1 MATSETPATGQGTGR
16 RESGRSLRELA
27 DLITPMAI
35 RVAVTL
41 RIPQQVSGGRLTA
54 QALAANTN
62 TDPDVLER
70 ILLHLAAVGVLTR
83 DDGGLFGLTP
93 VGAQMLVENDMVANP
108 DFLDL
113 NTVAGRAELSFV
125 HLLDVARSGDT
136 VAYSAQ
142 YGTSFWD
149 DLGKEPSSAV
159 HFDQVMADGMKKRVQ
174 EIAEAYD
181 WGALGNVVDV
191 GGGNGTLLVG
201 LLRAHPGLRGTVVD
215 RDAEPATRAFRDA
228 GLSDRAAALSGN
240 FLEPL
245 PPGAGGY
252 VVSRIQSDWN
262 DADVRT
268 ILGHCADAAGT
279 RGRVVVVDEFAAEEG
294 VRTDSETDLRMLMYY
309 GGKERTMEQVR
320 QLAADVGLSVTS
332 LRRAADWT
340 IMELSRAPRG
350 YRPVPTG

>member
-1 MATSETPATGQGTGR
+1 MTTSETPATVRITSKR
-16 RESGRSLRELA
+16 VSERALRELS

-41 RIPQQVSGGRLTA
+41 RIPQKISGGGSTA
-54 QALAANTN
+54 EALAADTNTN
-62 TDPDVLER
+62 TDVLER
-70 ILLHLAAVGVLTR
+70 ILLHLVSVGVLTR
-83 DDGGLFGLTP
+83 DYSGLFGLTS
-93 VGAQMLVENDMVANP
+93 VGDQMLIEGDSAANP

-113 NTVAGRAELSFV
+113 NTVVGRAELSFV
-125 HLLDVARSGDT
+125 HLLDVVQSGHV

-149 DLGKEPSSAV
+149 DLSREPSSAV
-159 HFDQVMADGMKKRVQ
+159 QFDQVMADGMKKRVQ
-174 EIAEAYD
+174 EIAESYD
-181 WGALGNVVDV
+181 WGALGSVVDV

-201 LLRAHPGLRGTVVD
+201 LLRAHPSLQGTVVD
-215 RDAEPATRAFRDA
+215 RDAGPATRTIRDA
-228 GLSDRAAALSGN
+228 GLSDRASALSGS

-252 VVSRIQSDWN
+252 VLSRVQSDWN

-268 ILGHCADAAGT
+268 ILGHCADAAGA
-279 RGRVVVVDEFAAEEG
+279 RGRVILVDEFAAEEG

-309 GGKERTMEQVR
+309 GGKERTMEQAR
-320 QLAADVGLSVTS
+320 ELAAAVGLSMRS

-340 IMELSRAPRG
+340 IMELILQP
-350 YRPVPTG
+350 

>member
-1 MATSETPATGQGTGR
+1 MAISETPATGQSTSERG
-16 RESGRSLRELA
+16 SGRTLRELS
-27 DLITPMAI
+27 DLITPMTI

-41 RIPQQVSGGRLTA
+41 RIPQKISGGGQTA
-54 QALAANTN
+54 EALAAATN
-62 TDPDVLER
+62 SDPDVLER
-70 ILLHLAAVGVLTR
+70 ILFHLVGVGVLTR
-83 DDGGLFGLTP
+83 DDDGRFGLTH
-93 VGAQMLVENDMVANP
+93 VGAQLLEDDGAVNP

-113 NTVAGRAELSFV
+113 DTVAGRAELSFIR
-125 HLLDVARSGDT
+125 LPDVARSGDI

-142 YGTSFWD
+142 YGTGFWD
-149 DLGKEPSSAV
+149 DLGKEPSSAA
-159 HFDQVMADGMKKRVQ
+159 HFDQVMADGMQKRVQ
-174 EIAEAYD
+174 EIAESYD
-181 WGALGNVVDV
+181 WGALGSVVDV
-191 GGGNGTLLVG
+191 GGGNGTLLAG

-215 RDAEPATRAFRDA
+215 RDAGPATRTFREA
-228 GLSDRAAALSGN
+228 GLTGRAEALSGS

-268 ILGHCADAAGT
+268 ILGHCADAAGAA
-279 RGRVVVVDEFAAEEG
+279 GKVIVVDEFAAEEG

-320 QLAADVGLSVTS
+320 ALAADVGLSVRS

-340 IMELSRAPRG
+340 IMELSSARG
-350 YRPVPTG
+350 G

>member
-1 MATSETPATGQGTGR
+1 M
-16 RESGRSLRELA
+16 RESDRNLRELS
-27 DLITPMAI
+27 DLITPMSI

-41 RIPQQVSGGRLTA
+41 RIPQKISGGGLTA
-54 QALAANTN
+54 EALAAETN
-62 TDPDVLER
+62 TDPGVLER
-70 ILLHLAAVGVLTR
+70 ILLHLVSAGVLTR
-83 DDGGLFGLTP
+83 DDGGLFGLTR
-93 VGAQMLVENDMVANP
+93 VGDQMLVENDGSVNP

-113 NTVAGRAELSFV
+113 GTVSGRAELSFFR
-125 HLLDVARSGDT
+125 LPEVARNGDI

-159 HFDQVMADGMKKRVQ
+159 HFDQVMAAGMKKRVQ
-174 EIAEAYD
+174 EIAESYD
-181 WGALGNVVDV
+181 WGALGSVVDV

-201 LLRAHPGLRGTVVD
+201 LLQAHAGLRGTVVD
-215 RDAEPATRAFRDA
+215 RDAGPAVRAFRDA
-228 GLSDRAAALSGN
+228 GLSGRAGAFSGS

-268 ILGHCADAAGT
+268 ILGHCADAAGAQ
-279 RGRVVVVDEFAAEEG
+279 GRVIVVDEFAAEEG

-320 QLAADVGLSVTS
+320 ELAADVGLSVRS

-340 IMELSRAPRG
+340 IMELSSNAGAVRG
-350 YRPVPTG
+350 GSSVEEALY

>member
-1 MATSETPATGQGTGR
+1 MTTSETPATVRITSER
-16 RESGRSLRELA
+16 VSERTLRALS

-41 RIPQQVSGGRLTA
+41 RIPQKISGGGLTA
-54 QALAANTN
+54 EALAAETN
-62 TDPDVLER
+62 TDTDVLER
-70 ILLHLAAVGVLTR
+70 ILLHLVSVGVLTR
-83 DDGGLFGLTP
+83 DGSGLFGLTP
-93 VGAQMLVENDMVANP
+93 VGDQMLIEGDSAANP

-113 NTVAGRAELSFV
+113 NTVVGRAELSFV
-125 HLLDVARSGDT
+125 RLLDVARNGDV

-149 DLGKEPSSAV
+149 DLGSEPSSAV
-159 HFDQVMADGMKKRVQ
+159 QFDEVMADGMRKRVQ
-174 EIAEAYD
+174 EIAESYD
-181 WGALGNVVDV
+181 WGTLGSVVDV

-201 LLRAHPGLRGTVVD
+201 LLRAHPSLRGTVVD
-215 RDAEPATRAFRDA
+215 RDAGPATRAFRDA
-228 GLSDRAAALSGN
+228 GMSDRASALSGS

-268 ILGHCADAAGT
+268 ILGHCADAAGAQ
-279 RGRVVVVDEFAAEEG
+279 GRVIIVDEFAAEEG

-320 QLAADVGLSVTS
+320 ELAADVGLSVRS

-340 IMELSRAPRG
+340 IMELAPAPR
-350 YRPVPTG
+350 